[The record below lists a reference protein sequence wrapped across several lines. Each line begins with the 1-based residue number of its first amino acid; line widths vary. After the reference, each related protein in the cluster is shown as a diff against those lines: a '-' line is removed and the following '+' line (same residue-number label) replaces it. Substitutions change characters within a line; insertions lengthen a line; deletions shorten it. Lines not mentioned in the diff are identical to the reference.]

1 MSNKVTAKNAPKG
14 DMGSKVKGFVVTN
27 IVPIV
32 FSIVCLIG
40 VYFSGSSIPIILM
53 DVVARFNR
61 NAILVLSL
69 IIPILSGMGLNF
81 GIVLGA
87 MSGQIALFIVTVME
101 MSGIGGVL
109 LAMLL
114 SIPFAIVFGYFTG
127 KLLNKTKGQEMITGL
142 ILGFFANGLYQFLFL
157 YVLGG
162 IIKIDAPGLM
172 IGNGV
177 GVRSTIDLAPMKY
190 ALDRFTILNV
200 STEVDI
206 FTAMMIFGAVFA
218 VFYAVRIFIRKNT
231 ELANKVKLGVSAAVI
246 AIGAVC
252 INLDSLR
259 QWKVL
264 VKVPMLSY
272 SLILLVC
279 LLIPAILRTKLGQDL
294 RAVGQNMG
302 VSSVAGINVD
312 RTRIV
317 AVCIS
322 TILAAIG
329 QIIFL
334 QNMGNIST
342 YNAHENVG
350 MFSAAAILIGGA
362 TVSKATVGQALLG
375 TLLFHLLFN
384 VSPMAGKNLFGSAEI
399 GEYFRVFIA
408 YGIIAVALALYAW
421 KQSVQAKARL
431 KED

>member
-1 MSNKVTAKNAPKG
+1 MSNNINTPKGG
-14 DMGSKVKGFVVTN
+14 DMGSKVKVFLVTN

-32 FSIVCLIG
+32 FSVVCLIG
-40 VYFSGSSIPIILM
+40 VYYSGSSIPIILM
-53 DVVARFNR
+53 DVVSRFNR

-87 MSGQIALFIVTVME
+87 MSGQIALFMVTVMK
-101 MSGIGGVL
+101 MSGLPGVL
-109 LAMLL
+109 LAILL

-127 KLLNKTKGQEMITGL
+127 RLLNKTKGQEMITGM
-142 ILGFFANGLYQFLFL
+142 ILGFFANGLYQLLFL

-162 IIKIDAPGLM
+162 IIKIDAPNLM
-172 IGNGV
+172 IGSGV
-177 GVRSTIDLAPMKY
+177 GVRATIDLAPMKY
-190 ALDRFTILNV
+190 ALDRFTIMNI

-206 FTAMMIFGAVFA
+206 FTAMMVFGAVFA
-218 VFYAVRIFIRKNT
+218 LFYGVRLFVKKET
-231 ELANKVKLGVSAAVI
+231 ELALKAKLGISVVAI

-252 INLDSLR
+252 VNMESLR
-259 QWKVL
+259 QWRAL
-264 VKVPMLSY
+264 VKVPLLSY

-317 AVCIS
+317 AICIS
-322 TILAAIG
+322 TVLAAIG

-421 KQSVQAKARL
+421 KQTMQAKARL
-431 KED
+431 EQD